1 MVAGDWNTTGTY
13 AKRVLIGDLPT
24 LSSTVGLEPRGTLEV
39 KSFDTVTTTFYIS
52 KQATQ
57 SQPLMK
63 VESDSYQY
71 DATASN
77 TENSVINKQGF
88 LRLPVFT
95 NRSHLPNAADV
106 EGMICIIKAKS
117 TQAGI
122 VITATNGKWW
132 AAIEP
137 DRANN
142 HAGSASEAWIESNIN
157 KNSTFA

>member
-1 MVAGDWNTTGTY
+1 MIAGDWNTTGTY

-24 LSSTVGLEPRGTLEV
+24 LASVTDELEPKATLEL

-63 VESDSYQY
+63 VETDSYQY
-71 DATASN
+71 DGTAAN
-77 TENSVINKQGF
+77 TENPVINKQGF

-106 EGMICIIKAKS
+106 EGMICIIKNKN

-122 VITATNGKWW
+122 VITAVNGTWW
-132 AAIEP
+132 ATVEP
-137 DRANN
+137 DRA
-142 HAGSASEAWIESNIN
+142 SASAETSITSGTN
-157 KNSTFA
+157 KNHTLA